1 MNESIIVLL
10 SICAIESFFLLYFAR
25 RHVTDQLHMEGQE
38 KELTDLRASFIDLKK
53 ERDAN
58 DKELKSYK
66 SNPDRSIK
74 ILNDL
79 MNNGQSVLKVER
91 VDPREIYLRSPKEY

>member
-1 MNESIIVLL
+1 
-10 SICAIESFFLLYFAR
+10 
-25 RHVTDQLHMEGQE
+25 MEGQE